1 MRGFENVKKDVVR
14 NGIKFDSDLEARAY
28 DLFVAAGL
36 NPKYNEVSYVVQQK
50 QKINF
55 AFFDRIGKTNKK
67 YANKQNTIMLPITY
81 TPDFIIETDDTM
93 YIIEIKGLVKEK
105 FTIIKKMFVQLLN
118 AIKTDKEVVYA
129 VAYTLAHVKY
139 LIEQICH
146 SKRN

>member
-14 NGIKFDSDLEARAY
+14 DGIKFDSDLEARAY

-105 FTIIKKMFVQLLN
+105 FTIIKKMFAQLLN
-118 AIKTDKEVVYA
+118 TIKTDKAVVYA
-129 VAYTLAHVKY
+129 VAYTLAHVKF
-139 LIEQICH
+139 LIERIC
-146 SKRN
+146 SKHN

>member
-1 MRGFENVKKDVVR
+1 MRGYENVKKDVVR
-14 NGIKFDSDLEARAY
+14 DGIKFDSDLEARAY

-36 NPKYNEVSYVVQQK
+36 NPKYNKVSYVVQQK

-118 AIKTDKEVVYA
+118 TIKTDKEVVYA

-146 SKRN
+146 SKHN